1 MQATGNGRYTL
12 AIPIEMTRV
21 PKQKLKV
28 QLEVLLRSGLNLS
41 LSASSTAAC
50 CMFWR
55 GSGNSA
61 ALASVR
67 HSGSRGTETVHG
79 PCQRPLFRVIPDR
92 CVPDPAEANA
102 RGTRDP
108 GRTRGS
114 SGKGL
119 QTCPCSRCLRLTGRS
134 DAYGTD
140 AYGQCAHRK
149 QVESQRTGRR
159 PEAPLRPE
167 PGQDPIRS
175 RAGTRPPK
183 TAGR

>member
-1 MQATGNGRYTL
+1 M
-12 AIPIEMTRV
+12 PVEMTRL
-21 PKQKLKV
+21 PKQKLQV
-28 QLEVLLRSGLNLS
+28 QLEVLQRSGLNLS

-79 PCQRPLFRVIPDR
+79 PCQRPLFRVITDR

-175 RAGTRPPK
+175 RAGTRHVGPAFRPPA
-183 TAGR
+183 AGRS